1 MLLKLKA
8 DLDKLKTKLDTDNA
22 NFEIEQAELK
32 TIREDFIA
40 GLSKFFK
47 PSHDSSPSLLST
59 PLQDGDHEDGEKT
72 VGHGIFPST
81 KEASIEEATNCDAEP
96 SEEV

>member
-1 MLLKLKA
+1 MLLQLKA
-8 DLDKLKTKLDTDNA
+8 DLDKLKNKLDIDNA
-22 NFEIEQAELK
+22 NFEIEQAEHK

-59 PLQDGDHEDGEKT
+59 PLQDGDHEDGEQT
-72 VGHGIFPST
+72 VDVVGLPFGPPTVVVPGSRQ
-81 KEASIEEATNCDAEP
+81 
-96 SEEV
+96 